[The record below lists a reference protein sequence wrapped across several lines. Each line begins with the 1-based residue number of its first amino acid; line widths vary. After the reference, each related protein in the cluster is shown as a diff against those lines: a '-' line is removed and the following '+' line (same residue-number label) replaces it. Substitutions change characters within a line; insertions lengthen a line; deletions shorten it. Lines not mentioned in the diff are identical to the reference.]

1 MVLVDNAN
9 LQANTLCKGRNLMS
23 LWFTTINK
31 EKWQYYQSVN
41 TVLLYCL
48 VLKRSDQNPYNIY
61 CNVCAVN

>member
-23 LWFTTINK
+23 LWFPTINK

-41 TVLLYCL
+41 TVL
-48 VLKRSDQNPYNIY
+48 
-61 CNVCAVN
+61 AVVFSTQKK